1 MVRGAG
7 ERVNDRITVVVAT
20 MNRRAELLA
29 SLPRHEAPVIL
40 VDNGSTDGTPQA
52 VREQLPHV
60 QIVELGRNLGAPA
73 RTVGVRRARTP
84 YVAFADDDSWWAPGC
99 LERAADLLDASA
111 QLALVTARILIGP
124 DERPDPVSAQMAEDL
139 LGPRPELPGPA
150 VLGFL
155 ACAAAVRRDAY
166 LASGGF
172 DDVLFFFGE
181 EQKLA
186 LDLASSGWELAYVPE
201 LVVHHHPSPARDPL
215 ARRRLALR
223 NDLLTTLMRRPWPVV
238 AGRLARAVRAEP
250 AVRRG
255 LLDAVSRAPRALAR
269 RRCVPAD
276 LERQVRLLE
285 G

>member
-1 MVRGAG
+1 
-7 ERVNDRITVVVAT
+7 
-20 MNRRAELLA
+20 
-29 SLPRHEAPVIL
+29 
-40 VDNGSTDGTPQA
+40 
-52 VREQLPHV
+52 
-60 QIVELGRNLGAPA
+60 
-73 RTVGVRRARTP
+73 
-84 YVAFADDDSWWAPGC
+84 
-99 LERAADLLDASA
+99 
-111 QLALVTARILIGP
+111 
-124 DERPDPVSAQMAEDL
+124 MAEDL

-155 ACAAAVRRDAY
+155 ACAAALRRDAY
-166 LASGGF
+166 LQSGGF

-186 LDLASSGWELAYVPE
+186 LDLASAGWGLAYVPE

-238 AGRLARAVRAEP
+238 AGRLARALQAEP

-255 LLDAVSRAPRALAR
+255 LLDALPRAPRALAR